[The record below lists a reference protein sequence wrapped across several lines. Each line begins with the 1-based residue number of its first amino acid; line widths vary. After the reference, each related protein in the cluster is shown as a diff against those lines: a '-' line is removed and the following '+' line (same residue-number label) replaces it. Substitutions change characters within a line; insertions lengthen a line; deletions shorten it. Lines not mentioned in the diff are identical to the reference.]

1 VHQIVFAL
9 PGDLGKGAATWEPLG
24 WRSGL
29 FDRQGNVTGLM
40 SVYDSLNAEYVGGS
54 GR

>member
-1 VHQIVFAL
+1 M
-9 PGDLGKGAATWEPLG
+9 GKGAAIWEPLG

-29 FDRQGNVTGLM
+29 FDREGNVMDLM
-40 SVYDSLNAEYVGGS
+40 GVYDSLNAEYLRAA